1 MPANVVDQLSPQ
13 ELNDLLAYLLQQRKP
28 GEANR

>member
-1 MPANVVDQLSPQ
+1 LLSSQ
-13 ELNDLLAYLLQQRKP
+13 ELNDLLAYLLKQRKP